1 MTCAST
7 RVLVFWEN
15 VGRRKQIWGTSRK
28 IQRGLIRVW
37 TRRAGKRWKGRDRRG
52 IEKTGGRKYR
62 WGKRGLE
69 TGITVEDSGAPREME
84 YANEEEWPPNSRQVL
99 YYFFA
104 SSSLRFECFQKKKE
118 EGSVSEPNRFRPNF
132 FRLSVR
138 LSVCQSASDRKKS
151 FLKASII
158 AISPY
163 DSCTTLYCTMQSSK
177 IKFRFRSSC
186 RNKSR
191 LTCRFISRAQTRF
204 RFVKE
209 LHQKWKIWSRDM
221 RLRNTNLRKLRNELI
236 TMFFFYL
243 GFYANIFE

>member
-1 MTCAST
+1 MAAKFST
-7 RVLVFWEN
+7 GSLLLLR
-15 VGRRKQIWGTSRK
+15 
-28 IQRGLIRVW
+28 
-37 TRRAGKRWKGRDRRG
+37 
-52 IEKTGGRKYR
+52 
-62 WGKRGLE
+62 LE
-69 TGITVEDSGAPREME
+69 FP
-84 YANEEEWPPNSRQVL
+84 
-99 YYFFA
+99 
-104 SSSLRFECFQKKKE
+104 RFECFQKKRRRK
-118 EGSVSEPNRFRPNF
+118 RFRAESIPAEF
-132 FRLSVR
+132 LPSVCP
-138 LSVCQSASDRKKS
+138 SVCQSASDRKKS

-191 LTCRFISRAQTRF
+191 LTCRFMSRAQTRF

-236 TMFFFYL
+236 TMFFFFYL
-243 GFYANIFE
+243 GFYANIFKTHCLFMYGYCFLFLLPIYSYLKIGDNER

>member
-1 MTCAST
+1 M
-7 RVLVFWEN
+7 
-15 VGRRKQIWGTSRK
+15 
-28 IQRGLIRVW
+28 
-37 TRRAGKRWKGRDRRG
+37 
-52 IEKTGGRKYR
+52 
-62 WGKRGLE
+62 E
-69 TGITVEDSGAPREME
+69 TGITVKDSGAPREME

-104 SSSLRFECFQKKKE
+104 SSSLRFECFQKKRRRRK
-118 EGSVSEPNRFRPNF
+118 RFRAESIPAEF
-132 FRLSVR
+132 LPSVCP
-138 LSVCQSASDRKKS
+138 SVCQSASDRKKS

-191 LTCRFISRAQTRF
+191 LTCRFMSRAQTRF

-236 TMFFFYL
+236 ILCFFFYL
-243 GFYANIFE
+243 GFYANIFKTHCLFMYGYCFLFLLPIYFYLKIGDNER